1 MKLDLQNLIDTP
13 SRSRFTAQP
22 QNAAAGPSDEDNLGD
37 TLLQK
42 MQEMRQSVAKLN
54 TFSRSA
60 KQVAT
65 GKAAMLKQRLEM
77 LKSMLLYASPEAAKS
92 IAQELKSIAHELASL
107 AKNLGGSSAS
117 SVPTTGTTSGSADAE
132 TTSAPIDS
140 VETEAASEGLETG
153 TAAPEEAAA
162 SEDTEHAT
170 GKQATDKTSGTSNA
184 STDGDDDDDALR
196 AILLKARKLLK
207 EAINQLKAKMELGD
221 KEAKRDVEA
230 AEENLGQLDQLLAN
244 GSGSSFY
251 TTSGIPGTASIGSG
265 LAVTAGLSGISVD
278 IKA

>member
-1 MKLDLQNLIDTP
+1 ML
-13 SRSRFTAQP
+13 RS
-22 QNAAAGPSDEDNLGD
+22 
-37 TLLQK
+37 
-42 MQEMRQSVAKLN
+42 V
-54 TFSRSA
+54 
-60 KQVAT
+60 
-65 GKAAMLKQRLEM
+65 
-77 LKSMLLYASPEAAKS
+77 
-92 IAQELKSIAHELASL
+92 
-107 AKNLGGSSAS
+107 
-117 SVPTTGTTSGSADAE
+117 
-132 TTSAPIDS
+132 
-140 VETEAASEGLETG
+140 
-153 TAAPEEAAA
+153 
-162 SEDTEHAT
+162 
-170 GKQATDKTSGTSNA
+170 GTSNA

-251 TTSGIPGTASIGSG
+251 TTSGISGTASIGSG